1 MSSRFSNRALV
12 FDTGPLIALAR
23 LDLWSEI
30 RALFSKIYI
39 TEQVWEESQFYPDR
53 QDALIIADLVSA
65 AHACREVIAVEADAT
80 HTSSLGQG
88 GLSSIHLAAIKN
100 CPVVLDDRLAR
111 QYAKHRG
118 VPVTGTVGLLL
129 YAKEQGVI
137 ASVSDC
143 FDSLVLQHYYLS
155 DELVAKAKQ
164 LAGE

>member
-1 MSSRFSNRALV
+1 MSSRFSNNALV
-12 FDTGPLIALAR
+12 FDTGPLIAFAR
-23 LDLWSEI
+23 LGLWSEVH
-30 RALFSKIYI
+30 ALFNKIYI

-53 QDALIIADLVSA
+53 QDAMIIADLVSA
-65 AHACREVIAVEADAT
+65 ANVCHEVITITADT
-80 HTSSLGQG
+80 SHTSRLGQG
-88 GLSSIHLAAIKN
+88 ELSSIQLAAIKK

-118 VPVTGTVGLLL
+118 VPVIGTVGLLL

-155 DELVAKAKQ
+155 DELIAKAKQ